1 MDSFSWIL
9 TVNLKRVIFFFF
21 FFFLLFFSFCHPPPS
36 LFIYIPPWNS
46 PTMPLINLIFEDARE
61 PLLERISREW
71 TGRRIN
77 IFLCTMI
84 LYGTHL
90 GEIDLQ
96 CAATGVYV
104 CSVKCLLRSRRR
116 FHWVK
121 RDHRRIRLRIH
132 IHIYLCSNTKR
143 KILSEGKR
151 ISNLWNVNFN
161 LFLDF

>member
-1 MDSFSWIL
+1 MNINRES
-9 TVNLKRVIFFFF
+9 KEGY
-21 FFFLLFFSFCHPPPS
+21 FFFLLLFSSFLFFLPPPPLPS

-46 PTMPLINLIFEDARE
+46 PTVPLINLIFEDARE

-77 IFLCTMI
+77 IFLCTVI

-132 IHIYLCSNTKR
+132 IHRYLCSNTKR